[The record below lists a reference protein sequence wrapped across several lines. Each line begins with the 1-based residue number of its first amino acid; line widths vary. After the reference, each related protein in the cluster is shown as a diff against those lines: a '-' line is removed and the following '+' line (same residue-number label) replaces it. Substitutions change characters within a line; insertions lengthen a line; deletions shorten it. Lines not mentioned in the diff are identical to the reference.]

1 MKQENEKLI
10 SGEETQPEEPMTLG
24 SRIIDD
30 PVEDLFDSG
39 TTETVTNQDFVKHGA
54 DIQESFGSNSAYE
67 VNLRKGKLF
76 FTQHLFTAEGLHLP
90 ASFAISYNQ
99 RFASSNYTTDGKP
112 LLFKGWKLNYQQ
124 FIRFVD
130 NKCVYVDGAF
140 KEHVFKRST
149 NNTSVYLNVS
159 TQSGAILR
167 PANADEQTFAD
178 YAITDG
184 ANTDLF
190 FKDNRLVKIR
200 QTCGST
206 PVETTITYDALN
218 RVTQVTDGVSN
229 NYAVNYL
236 TNAVTITDANG
247 TVLATLTADSN
258 NCLASVDYYEDTDSG
273 KVCEFTYYSSTN
285 LLSNV
290 RDQFTQEKAVFAYYE
305 DGKFGTMGRYVIK
318 GETSTEV
325 HNKHITYNTGH
336 TIVAQ
341 SNGSTSAEAQIRYKY
356 TFNANGSL
364 ANVCEVDSTGNTIG
378 EQTFVKYD
386 NGVER
391 HVTYKEAEVI
401 NLWDENNSAG
411 VGPGVLIQGPIEV
424 CNETISIPNPNNN
437 VMDVT
442 LSWHMEYEDPFLP
455 YPDSIITV
463 ELLVNDA
470 VVCTREYPVEESISI
485 DETYTATGIPTATET
500 NIILRVTP
508 PYSEQPVFISNVQ
521 ATYIPYSE
529 YKKEMYIKNPY
540 PNGLVFAIPMYM
552 TEIVNDEVVYW
563 YPVSQTQFLVNGNF
577 VCPNVF
583 TINDYTKT
591 MQSYFLTGKY
601 NFYYND
607 CNDVIYQA
615 TSVSISF
622 EEQDFD
628 LVDAPLEI
636 MTKSIIPISFERMS
650 IDNSKLKISQRR
662 FCTAYEYSYSKLD
675 TYLRPVEEFRAGA
688 PIQTHFY
695 DSYGN
700 ETTRYV
706 GGAEGI
712 KYTSTYST
720 NGQSVTKE
728 MDYIH
733 ANTHTTSYD
742 YNADGLVHQVTTPIG
757 QVINYEYQDK
767 NILNRISAVVDN
779 QTNANNIA
787 YDGRLITSLSHN
799 GTNFQFVYD
808 ERNNISQVK
817 VAGAT
822 LLSKT
827 VTHSSN
833 GSYFTQSTYANGQ
846 VIRKFYDKYDRLI
859 KLSEGVN
866 GPVLAKFIYSD
877 KDVPSTV
884 TEPTDQSL
892 SISGSSKLRVVIDT
906 STSATNRT
914 TYTYDDFGRVSKVE
928 DSNMTIT
935 PTMDNF
941 NRVEKVECNVGLAII
956 ETNYE
961 YASNTDDSLLRE
973 EIPLNSTSNIS
984 TSYTH
989 DDLKRPASTTVM
1001 HNDYGYKTTISY
1013 APRQTKKWV
1022 NDGPIQIIKGV
1033 SAETNAITPL
1043 PPITGHW
1050 ETTTVGTT
1058 NHVWQFREYDVSGE
1072 TETLVRSNAVHYDAN
1087 GNIIQYG
1094 DVTYEYDKLGRLIRE
1109 NNPHT
1114 DIDKTTTWCYDVGGN
1129 IVSRTEYDYTTGDL
1143 AEVTPT
1149 NTYTYTYDNSWKDQL
1164 TSFNGQ
1170 SITYDQAGN
1179 PTIYRDKALTW
1190 TRGRL
1195 LESYATAYNAL
1206 VATMQYDASGVRTQK
1221 TVVEDGYTTTTNYTY
1236 NGNNLIREA
1245 ESGAS
1250 SAIKTYLYNSQG
1262 IIGFVYNSETYTY
1275 RKNMFGDIIAIYS
1288 GATKLVEY
1296 AYDAFGNCTIV
1307 SDTGNI
1313 GFGNPF
1319 RYRGYYWDN
1328 DLQLYYLISRY
1339 YDPQT
1344 GRFINADTL
1353 DYLEPENINGLNL
1366 YAYCSNNP
1374 VMYADPSGHIAISTL
1389 IILGLIAV
1397 GAVVGGTVAGVNSYN
1412 NGNTGWELAG
1422 DILGGA
1428 LIGGAI
1434 GGIVGYFAAPGI
1446 AAMLS
1451 STGTIGGALAFAGG
1465 MGATGAGIAIST
1477 VGQLA
1482 LAGTIVSVG
1491 VLSAAAST
1499 IMFYDGSWPGD
1510 DPTKAPDGFEWRG
1523 KGAPGSSRGNWYN
1536 PNTGE
1541 ILHPDLNHPQPIK
1554 PHWDFRDILKQWW
1567 RIFKNGKFPK

>member
-1 MKQENEKLI
+1 MTQENEKLI

-39 TTETVTNQDFVKHGA
+39 TTDTVTNQDFVKHGA

-90 ASFAISYNQ
+90 ASFAVSYNQ

-130 NKCVYVDGAF
+130 DKCVYVDGAF

-149 NNTSVYLNVS
+149 NNTSVYLDVS
-159 TQSGAILR
+159 TQSGTILR
-167 PANADEQTFAD
+167 PATDDETFAD

-200 QTCGST
+200 QIGGST
-206 PVETTITYDALN
+206 PVETTITYDTLN
-218 RVTQVTDGVSN
+218 RVTQVTDGVGN

-258 NCLASVDYYEDTDSG
+258 NCLTSVDYYEDTDSG
-273 KVCEFTYYSSTN
+273 KVCEFTYYSSTY

-290 RDQFTQEKAVFAYYE
+290 RDQFAQEKAVFAYYE

-325 HNKHITYNTGH
+325 HNKHIIYNTDH

-341 SNGSTSAEAQIRYKY
+341 SHGSMFDEAKIRYKY
-356 TFNANGSL
+356 AFNTDGTL
-364 ANVCEVDSTGNTIG
+364 ANVCEIDSTGNTIG
-378 EQTFVKYD
+378 ERTFVKYD
-386 NGVER
+386 NGVEQQ
-391 HVTYKEAEVI
+391 VTYKEAEVI
-401 NLWDENNSAG
+401 NLWEEDWPAG
-411 VGPGVLIQGPIEV
+411 IGPGVLIQGPIEV
-424 CNETISIPNPNNN
+424 GNETISIPNPNDN

-470 VVCTREYPVEESISI
+470 VVCTREYSVEESISI

-529 YKKEMYIKNPY
+529 YKKEMYIKNPN
-540 PNGLVFAIPMYM
+540 PNDLAFAIPMYM

-563 YPVSQTQFLVNGNF
+563 YPVSHAQFLVNGNF
-577 VCPNVF
+577 VYPNVF

-622 EEQDFD
+622 EDQDFE

-650 IDNSKLKISQRR
+650 IDDSKLKISQRR
-662 FCTAYEYSYSKLD
+662 YGTDDEYSYSKLD
-675 TYLRPVEEFRAGA
+675 TYLRPVEEFRAGT

-706 GGAEGI
+706 GGTEGI

-733 ANTHTTSYD
+733 TDTHTTSYD

-757 QVINYEYQDK
+757 QEINYEYQDK

-779 QTNANNIA
+779 QTSANDIT
-787 YDGRLITSLSHN
+787 YDGPLISGLSHN
-799 GTNFQFVYD
+799 GTSFQFVYD
-808 ERNNISQVK
+808 ERKNISEVK

-827 VTHSSN
+827 VSYSIN
-833 GSYFTQSTYANGQ
+833 GSYFTECAYANGR
-846 VIRKFYDKYDRLI
+846 VIYKFYDKYDRLI

-866 GPVLAKFIYSD
+866 GPVLARFIYSD

-884 TEPTDQSL
+884 TDPTDPSL
-892 SISGSSKLRVVIDT
+892 SISGSSKLRVVVDT
-906 STSATNRT
+906 STSTTNRT

-984 TSYTH
+984 TSYTR
-989 DDLKRPASTTVM
+989 DDLKRPVSTTVM

-1022 NDGPIQIIKGV
+1022 KDDGPIQIIKGV
-1033 SAETNAITPL
+1033 SAETNAVDI
-1043 PPITGHW
+1043 PPISGHW
-1050 ETTTVGTT
+1050 EITTVGTT
-1058 NHVWQFREYDVSGE
+1058 NHVWQFREYNVSG
-1072 TETLVRSNAVHYDAN
+1072 TTATLVRTDAIEYDAN
-1087 GNIIQYG
+1087 GNITKYG
-1094 DVTYEYDKLGRLIRE
+1094 NITYKYDGLNRLVRE
-1109 NNPHT
+1109 NNPG
-1114 DIDKTTTWCYDVGGN
+1114 IDKTITWCYDIGGN
-1129 IVSRTEYDYTTGDL
+1129 ITSRSEYAYTTGTL
-1143 AEVTPT
+1143 GTPT
-1149 NTYTYTYDNSWKDQL
+1149 KTFTYVYDESWKDQL
-1164 TSFNGQ
+1164 TSYNGQ
-1170 SITYDQAGN
+1170 SIIYDQVGN
-1179 PTIYRDKALTW
+1179 PTTYRGASLTW
-1190 TRGRL
+1190 ERGRNL
-1195 LESYATAYNAL
+1195 ANYHVEDDIQYFD
-1206 VATMQYDASGVRTQK
+1206 MCYDASGKRVSKRLTY
-1221 TVVEDGYTTTTNYTY
+1221 EDPAENEVTTYYIY
-1236 NGNNLIREA
+1236 NGNNLVCEKVDDGGMI
-1245 ESGAS
+1245 SY
-1250 SAIKTYLYNSQG
+1250 KYYLYNSQG
-1262 IIGFVYNSETYTY
+1262 VIGYVIGSTVYTY
-1275 RKNMFGDIIAIYS
+1275 RKNMFGDIVAIYQ
-1288 GATKLVEY
+1288 GATKVAEY
-1296 AYDAFGNCTIV
+1296 AYDAWGNCTIV
-1307 SDTGNI
+1307 SDTWNI
-1313 GFGNPF
+1313 GASNPF

-1328 DLQLYYLISRY
+1328 DLGLYYLMSRY

-1344 GRFINADTL
+1344 GRFINADGLEHL
-1353 DYLEPENINGLNL
+1353 DPQTIGGLNP
-1366 YAYCSNNP
+1366 YAYCRNNP
-1374 VMYADPSGHIAISTL
+1374 VMYTDPLGTDSKWWEWALLGLAIVIATGFVVAGFVLSPVTL
-1389 IILGLIAV
+1389 IGNIAL
-1397 GAVVGGTVAGVNSYN
+1397 GAVAGFGAGFLAATSSNLYN
-1412 NGNTGWELAG
+1412 QLLTTGFESVDISQVWSAG
-1422 DILGGA
+1422 FRE
-1428 LIGGAI
+1428 GAI
-1434 GGIVGYFAAPGI
+1434 GAFTGAITAGFAFGFEIVGKAIGNAVGYDLAGSVLGRFLNIGVGFYKSVGKAVGIVVGA
-1446 AAMLS
+1446 
-1451 STGTIGGALAFAGG
+1451 TIGLTIASNILGENENFSENVSGG
-1465 MGATGAGIAIST
+1465 ISN
-1477 VGQLA
+1477 L
-1482 LAGTIVSVG
+1482 L
-1491 VLSAAAST
+1491 
-1499 IMFYDGSWPGD
+1499 
-1510 DPTKAPDGFEWRG
+1510 E
-1523 KGAPGSSRGNWYN
+1523 
-1536 PNTGE
+1536 
-1541 ILHPDLNHPQPIK
+1541 DLFKSLIK
-1554 PHWDFRDILKQWW
+1554 
-1567 RIFKNGKFPK
+1567 